1 LWRADNAF
9 RKGFLFS
16 SIAHNNPLNNKQMTE
31 FSNKEVVND
40 VATEKKKYVK
50 PEIEAFY
57 LDNQA
62 PLLAASPFGAG
73 FQNIDDEDL

>member
-1 LWRADNAF
+1 
-9 RKGFLFS
+9 
-16 SIAHNNPLNNKQMTE
+16 MTE

-50 PEIEAFY
+50 PEIEAFD

-62 PLLAASPFGAG
+62 PLLAASPSENGT
-73 FQNIDDEDL
+73 QS